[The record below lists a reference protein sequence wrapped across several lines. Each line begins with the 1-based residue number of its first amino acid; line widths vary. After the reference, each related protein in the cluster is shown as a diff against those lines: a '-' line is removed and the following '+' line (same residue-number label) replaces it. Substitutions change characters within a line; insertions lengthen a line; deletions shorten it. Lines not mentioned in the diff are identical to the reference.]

1 MVSNWSII
9 FMFISLTI
17 VLALPIGLAIY
28 FVKKEKASIKS
39 ILVGALVFIV
49 FQILTRVPLLQVLSQ
64 QAWYF
69 KMASNVVLLGI
80 FLGLTAG
87 LFEEIGRFLGFKL
100 LLKNRLSW
108 ADGVAF
114 GIGHGGIEA
123 ILLVGLSFINNI
135 FYSFS
140 INSGTLDSITA
151 NLPSD
156 AVYLLKNQLIN
167 TPSHLFL
174 AAGVERIFA
183 IALQIA
189 FTLVVLYGVKKKAF
203 KYVVLAIGLHFL
215 VDSPL
220 PLLMSSGLN
229 LWVIEIFVGIC
240 AAIALY
246 FIIKSKEIF
255 RRSFDEAEEIIL

>member
-49 FQILTRVPLLQVLSQ
+49 FQILTRVPLLQALSQ

-114 GIGHGGIEA
+114 GIGHGSIEA
-123 ILLVGLSFINNI
+123 ILLVGLSFINSI

-140 INSGTLDSITA
+140 INSGTFDSITA

-174 AAGVERIFA
+174 TAGVERIFA
-183 IALQIA
+183 MALQIA

-203 KYVVLAIGLHFL
+203 KYVVLAICLHFL

-220 PLLMSSGLN
+220 PLLMASGLN
-229 LWVIEIFVGIC
+229 IWVIEIFVGIC

-255 RRSFDEAEEIIL
+255 RKSFDEAEEIKL